1 MSKVSYQNK
10 SYDFDDISDQ
20 FDPAVI
26 EQMAGEYDTDQDFF
40 NTYLV
45 KHHEKFGEQ
54 FVVH

>member
-1 MSKVSYQNK
+1 MSKITHQEK
-10 SYDFDDISDQ
+10 SYDFDDIRDQ
-20 FDPAVI
+20 FDPTIV
-26 EQMAGEYDTDQDFF
+26 EQMTGEHETDQDFF

>member
-1 MSKVSYQNK
+1 MSKISYNEK
-10 SYDFDDISDQ
+10 TYDFDKIRDQ
-20 FDPAVI
+20 LDPTII
-26 EQMAGEYDTDQDFF
+26 EQLEGEYDSDQDFF

>member
-1 MSKVSYQNK
+1 MSKITHNDQT
-10 SYDFDDISDQ
+10 YDFEKIRDQ
-20 FDPAVI
+20 FDPTIV
-26 EQMAGEYDTDQDFF
+26 EQLEGEYDSDQDFF